1 MTPGDVALVHF
12 PFSYMEEEPFKRR
25 PVLVI
30 GCTLPGEVGDHA
42 ALVAQITGV
51 AGRVA
56 NPGQGDV
63 VVHKWK
69 EAGLQKISVVRA
81 RRLWTP
87 EPRDFEGTVLGKID
101 VETFEEVL
109 SHVRLFI
116 SPQGASNKPAIPEN

>member
-1 MTPGDVALVHF
+1 MRPGDIALVYF
-12 PFSYMEEEPFKRR
+12 PFSYMAEEPFKRR

-42 ALVAQITGV
+42 ALVAQITG
-51 AGRVA
+51 ASERVE

-69 EAGLQKISVVRA
+69 EAGLYKISVVRA

-87 EPRDFEGTVLGKID
+87 EPRDFEGTTLGVLD
-101 VETFEEVL
+101 VPTFEEVL
-109 SHVRLFI
+109 SHVRVFI
-116 SPQGASNKPAIPEN
+116 APHGASGSI

>member
-1 MTPGDVALVHF
+1 MKPGDIALVYF

-25 PVLVI
+25 PVLIV
-30 GCTLPGEVGDHA
+30 GCTLPGESGDHA
-42 ALVAQITGV
+42 ALVAQITGS
-51 AGRVA
+51 ANRVS

-69 EAGLQKISVVRA
+69 EAGLRKESVIRA

-87 EPRDFEGTVLGKID
+87 EPRDFDGSILGTLD
-101 VETFEEVL
+101 LPTFEEVL

-116 SPQGASNKPAIPEN
+116 SPQGAQGGSTT